1 VPSRW
6 SRKEQVVEYLSG
18 LNEYLDAHYKE
29 SVFDAAAREGL
40 LWEMHTHSQGIIRAR
55 ITQVLVYDLK
65 LDTGSGK
72 DEVLPKIQIKCL
84 YPESIADSI
93 KPLLAVDR
101 KVRDLELAPHLSP
114 RYRHHV
120 KNKTL
125 FPLMKEKSVLIF
137 TLLGGEIIKG
147 IVAGFT
153 RYDIT
158 THMKRG
164 IPITLLRHAIYDI
177 RDKRGRCYLKSSQE
191 TLQDWKKSSL
201 YIQEEAESTS

>member
-1 VPSRW
+1 M
-6 SRKEQVVEYLSG
+6 EYLSG
-18 LNEYLDAHYKE
+18 LSEYLEAHYSE
-29 SVFDAAAREGL
+29 SMFDAAAREGL
-40 LWEMHTHSQGIIRAR
+40 PWEMHTHSLGIIRAR
-55 ITQVLVYDLK
+55 ITKVLTYDLR
-65 LDTGSGK
+65 LDTGSSK

-84 YPESIADSI
+84 YPERAADSV

-101 KVRDLELAPHLSP
+101 KVRDLEFSPHLSP

-125 FPLMKEKSVLIF
+125 FPLMKEKSVLFF

-158 THMKRG
+158 ILLKRA
-164 IPITLLRHAIYDI
+164 IPLTLLRHAIYDL

-191 TLQDWKKSSL
+191 NLQDWKKSSL
-201 YIQEEAESTS
+201 YVEGATMKTS

>member
-1 VPSRW
+1 
-6 SRKEQVVEYLSG
+6 VEYLSG
-18 LNEYLDAHYKE
+18 LKEYLDAHYNE
-29 SVFDAAAREGL
+29 SVFDAAALEGL
-40 LWEMHTHSQGIIRAR
+40 PWEMHTHSQGIIRAR
-55 ITQVLVYDLK
+55 IIQLLTYDLRV
-65 LDTGSGK
+65 DTGSGK

-84 YPESIADSI
+84 YPESLADSV
-93 KPLLAVDR
+93 KPLVGLDG
-101 KVRDLELAPHLSP
+101 KVKNLELAPHLSP

-125 FPLMKEKSVLIF
+125 FPLMKEKTVLFF

-158 THMKRG
+158 AHMRNAL
-164 IPITLLRHAIYDI
+164 PITLLRHAIYDV

-191 TLQDWKKSSL
+191 KLQDWKKSSL
-201 YIQEEAESTS
+201 YVSEDAQNHPE